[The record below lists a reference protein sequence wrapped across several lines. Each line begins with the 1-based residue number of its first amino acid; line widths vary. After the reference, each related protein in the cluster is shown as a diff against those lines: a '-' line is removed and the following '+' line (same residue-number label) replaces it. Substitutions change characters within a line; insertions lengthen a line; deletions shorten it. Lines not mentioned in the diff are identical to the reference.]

1 MIYHLNIN
9 IQIIYLSYDCQRHYS
24 LVQTLTKQETTQAQ
38 QHATP
43 LLNQKQLSTKRF
55 PKQTPLARSRYLR
68 YHRQTRRGLV
78 AHYQSLLDLCIIRSD
93 VRINIKRA
101 RFITFST
108 SIWLLFGRST
118 NQNNSLQIQQTC
130 LSLAFKSYT
139 TFNYFGVIG
148 FFEGL
153 LQFQT
158 SNVIINAMSQDTFDR
173 FGTLGASTSLSYSS
187 SSSVSVIVNGNGGQH
202 ISALV
207 GNNLSPNTTVMNCS
221 VYSTFIQ
228 GGQFVGGYFGN
239 SQQVSI
245 KYSKITE
252 SVVKGSYS
260 AGLIGYAF
268 ANVIQIANCTVQN
281 VTVGTNNYCGGLI
294 GQLQAGSIMMFS
306 NNVVTMSTV
315 SCVSH
320 AGGFIGFADESSNI
334 VISEGILSS
343 NNITAS
349 NANAGGFI
357 GTFSTVY
364 SGCTLKIVT
373 SRISSVRVFSPNSAG
388 IAVGYRYPAFTV
400 STSILRGENYV
411 NNIKIAN
418 CANYATTC

>member
-1 MIYHLNIN
+1 
-9 IQIIYLSYDCQRHYS
+9 
-24 LVQTLTKQETTQAQ
+24 
-38 QHATP
+38 
-43 LLNQKQLSTKRF
+43 
-55 PKQTPLARSRYLR
+55 
-68 YHRQTRRGLV
+68 
-78 AHYQSLLDLCIIRSD
+78 
-93 VRINIKRA
+93 
-101 RFITFST
+101 
-108 SIWLLFGRST
+108 
-118 NQNNSLQIQQTC
+118 
-130 LSLAFKSYT
+130 
-139 TFNYFGVIG
+139 
-148 FFEGL
+148 
-153 LQFQT
+153 
-158 SNVIINAMSQDTFDR
+158 
-173 FGTLGASTSLSYSS
+173 
-187 SSSVSVIVNGNGGQH
+187 
-202 ISALV
+202 
-207 GNNLSPNTTVMNCS
+207 MNCS
-221 VYSTFIQ
+221 VYSSVIQ
-228 GGQFVGGYFGN
+228 GGSFTGGYFGN
-239 SQQVSI
+239 SQQLSI

-252 SVVKGSYS
+252 SVIRGSYS
-260 AGLIGYAF
+260 AGLVGFAF

-281 VTVGTNNYCGGLI
+281 VTIGTNNFCGGLI

-306 NNVVTMSTV
+306 NNVVTMSRV

-334 VISEGILSS
+334 VISEGILTS